1 MIVVIWL
8 FFFFVSLGGVCVG
21 IFFFFQAEDGIRD
34 RNVTGVQRVL
44 FRSVCWATPG
54 MDGTGSGSPIP
65 SLTNRGS
72 IRSDPRTVVRA
83 ASLRSAAVRRRRRG
97 RAAGNPPLRDPGD
110 VIAGGGGR
118 RAGARWACVPARR

>member
-1 MIVVIWL
+1 MS
-8 FFFFVSLGGVCVG
+8 FFFFFCFLHINRCVFF
-21 IFFFFQAEDGIRD
+21 FFFFQAEDGIRD

-65 SLTNRGS
+65 SLTNSGS
-72 IRSDPRTVVRA
+72 TRSDPRTVVRA

-97 RAAGNPPLRDPGD
+97 RAAGNPPLTDPGD